1 MLTQGSSSS
10 CKPSHTLDNMDAPP
24 LEESVESTAPLDHS
38 RNTEQEVSTSFRFVD
53 LPAEIRNKIYRYI
66 LVHSHQPIRLSRSY
80 LRPSAKTLAILFT
93 NRFIYSEAMPIFYS
107 NNAFIITG
115 SRKEHTWLR
124 RMRSEGR
131 NELRNITYEVNPG
144 GFKHDYSVYNAL
156 SLCSN
161 VHLTLKAIPRCLSTA
176 SLHGDLR
183 NMHGFAAVTSDV
195 LPDESDKCPRH
206 QLVVLETERM
216 LQRDRMRRVKALLQ
230 QFQQPCVGKCRV
242 HKGREGTH
250 TQATIHLSFQE
261 TCFFC
266 C

>member
-1 MLTQGSSSS
+1 
-10 CKPSHTLDNMDAPP
+10 MDAPH
-24 LEESVESTAPLDHS
+24 LEESIESTAPLNHS

-66 LVHSHQPIRLSRSY
+66 LVYSHQPIGLSRSY
-80 LRPSAKTLAILFT
+80 PRPSAKDLAILFT

-107 NNAFIITG
+107 SNAFIITG
-115 SRKEHTWLR
+115 SRKEHAWLR

-131 NELRNITYEVNPG
+131 NELRNITYEVSPEG
-144 GFKHDYSVYNAL
+144 YKHDYSVYNAL

-161 VHLTLKAIPRCLSTA
+161 VHLTLKASPRFLSTA
-176 SLHGDLR
+176 ALHGDLR

-195 LPDESDKCPRH
+195 LPDESDKCWTH
-206 QLVVLETERM
+206 QQGVSKMEKL
-216 LQRDRMRRVKALLQ
+216 LQRDRMQRVKDLLQ
-230 QFQQPCVGKCRV
+230 QFQKPCVGKCRV

-250 TQATIHLSFQE
+250 TQATLHLSFQE
-261 TCFFC
+261 TCFYC